1 MNIVLATLHVRSSAQ
16 AVPLAAACLAAALP
30 EDLRRQTQ
38 LLDLF
43 PGEDDEQ
50 MLTAI
55 LAGRPELVAFPLYLW
70 NRHRVL
76 TLARSLRQRRPEL
89 FLLAGGPEATTDPE
103 GVMTEGELDAVIRG
117 EGEITFRDLLAARDQ
132 GIEPAGLAG
141 LTLRTAAGVV
151 AGPERETVAQLDD
164 LPSPW
169 LTGILTPTAGSGVLW
184 ETSRGCPFACDF
196 CYDARGG
203 HGVRPLSAERL
214 QAELDLFVRAGVS
227 QIWVLDSTFNF
238 PPERGRELLRLL
250 ARKAPHIHFHLE
262 AKADY
267 LDRETARLLARLS
280 CSVQIGLQSARPEVL
295 RSLHRA
301 LDPDLFA
308 RQLRLLAAEGVTF
321 GIDLIYGLPG
331 DDYQG
336 FCRSLTFALQ
346 LAPNHLDI
354 FPLAVLPGTP
364 LHRHREDF
372 AIESGGAAPYLLR
385 RSASWSERDMGRSRQ
400 LAAAVDLFYNL
411 GRAVGFF
418 AALLKG
424 AGTEPVPFLE
434 GFTDW
439 LLNEKRIE
447 EQRFLAI
454 DAWRP
459 DEVRQLQE
467 DYIGHLLRRE
477 RRESLLP
484 AALDLLRYHFHY
496 AETLLGA
503 ETLPAPPATLA
514 GLNPWTTR
522 WRTAPTVRLVRF
534 AYEVLDLLEMGEPD
548 LERFTALFR
557 PVGSVALFVRRGAE
571 VVCESLEE
579 DFLKLLEGSDGSR
592 SPQEIFAGSLSRAL
606 GEEIVAFAVAEG
618 LLVPGE

>member
-1 MNIVLATLHVRSSAQ
+1 
-16 AVPLAAACLAAALP
+16 
-30 EDLRRQTQ
+30 
-38 LLDLF
+38 
-43 PGEDDEQ
+43 
-50 MLTAI
+50 
-55 LAGRPELVAFPLYLW
+55 
-70 NRHRVL
+70 
-76 TLARSLRQRRPEL
+76 
-89 FLLAGGPEATTDPE
+89 
-103 GVMTEGELDAVIRG
+103 
-117 EGEITFRDLLAARDQ
+117 
-132 GIEPAGLAG
+132 LAG
-141 LTLRTAAGVV
+141 LTLRTAIGVV
-151 AGPERETVAQLDD
+151 AGPERAAVAHLDD

-169 LTGILTPTAGSGVLW
+169 LTGILAPTAGSGVLW

-214 QAELDLFVRAGVS
+214 QTELDLFVRAGVS
-227 QIWVLDSTFNF
+227 QVWVLDSTFNF

-250 ARKAPHIHFHLE
+250 ASKAPHIHFHLE

-372 AIESGGAAPYLLR
+372 AIESGDAAPYLLR

-439 LLNEKRIE
+439 LLKEKRI
-447 EQRFLAI
+447 
-454 DAWRP
+454 
-459 DEVRQLQE
+459 
-467 DYIGHLLRRE
+467 
-477 RRESLLP
+477 
-484 AALDLLRYHFHY
+484 
-496 AETLLGA
+496 
-503 ETLPAPPATLA
+503 
-514 GLNPWTTR
+514 
-522 WRTAPTVRLVRF
+522 
-534 AYEVLDLLEMGEPD
+534 
-548 LERFTALFR
+548 
-557 PVGSVALFVRRGAE
+557 
-571 VVCESLEE
+571 
-579 DFLKLLEGSDGSR
+579 
-592 SPQEIFAGSLSRAL
+592 
-606 GEEIVAFAVAEG
+606 
-618 LLVPGE
+618 